1 MQLESWQ
8 LESCIHNFENSGQFA
23 YYNFM
28 TNISEIDPVKVR
40 RQHATYVEAKV
51 KLEGQLLKLKEQ
63 REVLKD
69 AGQKHEDQDMR
80 ENAKLQVNYL

>member
-1 MQLESWQ
+1 MESWQ
-8 LESCIHNFENSGQFA
+8 LEICIHNLRTPVN
-23 YYNFM
+23 YCNF
-28 TNISEIDPVKVR
+28 TINISEIDPVKVR

-80 ENAKLQVNYL
+80 ENAKLQVNH

>member
-1 MQLESWQ
+1 MESWQ
-8 LESCIHNFENSGQFA
+8 LESCITIFISPVNLPYCNLII
-23 YYNFM
+23 
-28 TNISEIDPVKVR
+28 NISEIDPVKVR

-80 ENAKLQVNYL
+80 ENAKLQVNH

>member
-1 MQLESWQ
+1 MESWQ
-8 LESCIHNFENSGQFA
+8 LESCITSFRYPVNLP
-23 YYNFM
+23 YYNLIIH
-28 TNISEIDPVKVR
+28 ISEIDPVKVR

-80 ENAKLQVNYL
+80 ENAKLQVNH